1 MVQKMNEELY
11 EIYDEKNNLIGSYL
25 TRDTALLL
33 MDALFVKYYQEIN
46 LSLTMKRMIFEVQSN
61 E

>member
-1 MVQKMNEELY
+1 MNEELY
-11 EIYDEKNNLIGSYL
+11 EIRDEKNNLIGSYL

-33 MDALFVKYYQEIN
+33 IDALFVKYYQDID
-46 LSLTMKRMIFEVQSN
+46 LSLTIKRMIFEVASN